1 MTPFWKK
8 LSNAGSPPASA
19 VALPETASNVD
30 ALAQTIALEEYK
42 ALRAEILDR
51 VKNEFVLITASATL
65 TGAGV
70 ALWAQSSTRNITL
83 LLALPLLS
91 FLLAFL
97 HFAQEN
103 SIAAAAAYLN
113 QNVRPRILEL
123 IPSTT
128 VGRADVMAW
137 EDFRSQ
143 AIYKAPWPIQA
154 ITAIGVSTPAVPG
167 ITVTVVMTV
176 RLLWLDY
183 RESFQPVDWV
193 LLGTNWTLTVLVV
206 VASVH
211 NIKMYKEITQTQ

>member
-1 MTPFWKK
+1 MAPFWKK
-8 LSNAGSPPASA
+8 LFNAGSPPASA
-19 VALPETASNVD
+19 VALPATASNV
-30 ALAQTIALEEYK
+30 AELAQTIALEEYK

-113 QNVRPRILEL
+113 QNVRSRILAL
-123 IPSTT
+123 IPLTT

-137 EDFRSQ
+137 EEFRSQ

-167 ITVTVVMTV
+167 IVVTVVMAV

-193 LLGTNWTLTVLVV
+193 LLGADWTLIVLVV

-211 NIKMYKEITQTQ
+211 NIKMYKAITQTQ

>member
-1 MTPFWKK
+1 MASFLKK
-8 LSNAGSPPASA
+8 LFNVGSLPNSTAVLPAA
-19 VALPETASNVD
+19 ASNSDDLVQ
-30 ALAQTIALEEYK
+30 AIALEEYK

-70 ALWAQSSTRNITL
+70 ALWAQSSTRSVTL

-113 QNVRPRILEL
+113 KNVRPRLLAFIS
-123 IPSTT
+123 PAT

-143 AIYKAPWPIQA
+143 AIYKAPWSIQA
-154 ITAIGVSTPAVPG
+154 VTAIGVSTPAVPG
-167 ITVTVVMTV
+167 IVVTVAMTV

-183 RESFQPVDWV
+183 RESLHPLDWV
-193 LLGTNWTLTVLVV
+193 LIGANWTFIALIV
-206 VASVH
+206 VAGVH
-211 NIKMYKEITQTQ
+211 NVKMYKTIT